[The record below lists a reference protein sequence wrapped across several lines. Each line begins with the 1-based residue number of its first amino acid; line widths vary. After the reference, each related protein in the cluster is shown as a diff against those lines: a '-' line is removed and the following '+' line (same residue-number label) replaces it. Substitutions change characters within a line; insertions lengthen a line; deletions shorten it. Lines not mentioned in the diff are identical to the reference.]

1 MAHVYEKAA
10 ELVGPKLAG
19 DGECVALVT
28 IYTSVGP
35 TAIWRP
41 KKKQAATGVSASEP
55 SLQLSR
61 TTATRADHA
70 VVQSWQCTPQK

>member
-10 ELVGPKLAG
+10 ELVGQKLAG
-19 DGECVALVT
+19 DGECVALVK

-41 KKKQAATGVSASEP
+41 EKKGSSQETVEG
-55 SLQLSR
+55 L
-61 TTATRADHA
+61 RAIA
-70 VVQSWQCTPQK
+70 

>member
-10 ELVGPKLAG
+10 ELVGQKLAG
-19 DGECVALVT
+19 DGECVALVK

-41 KKKQAATGVSASEP
+41 KKKQAATGVFAPEP
-55 SLQLSR
+55 
-61 TTATRADHA
+61 
-70 VVQSWQCTPQK
+70 